1 MATIEHLLAVTHLL
15 RPLECYL
22 AIPGLT
28 DICYSKPGI
37 LFIEAQGVWQTIE
50 DEALTLEWA
59 RSLVIAAATAEAKPV
74 GEAYPFLSASLPYGL
89 RLSAVLPPACRAI
102 RIILCFRVASQ
113 TDVDF
118 DSFEWRIEDLRVE
131 ALKARRLG
139 NGSNTLLLSK
149 RALQEK
155 VREGANIAVVGNTG
169 SGKTALLRWLVRLI
183 SPEDRL
189 VTIEDVHEIA
199 LTMHDNHAQLFYG
212 EAFGI
217 SASMCLRETLR
228 LHPSRIILNE
238 CRGAE
243 AFDFLQILSS
253 GHRGAMTTF
262 HTESTDHA
270 IERLVL
276 LARFHPAAAR
286 LDPAV
291 LFALASRNIDVVIR
305 TEFNRTKTATRM
317 ASVKCLR

>member
-1 MATIEHLLAVTHLL
+1 MPTVEHLVALTHLL
-15 RPLECYL
+15 GPIEQYL
-22 AIPGLT
+22 TIPGIT
-28 DICYSKPGI
+28 DMCFSSPGI
-37 LFIEAQGVWQTIE
+37 LFIEAQGIWQTIE
-50 DEALTLEWA
+50 NEALTLDWA

-74 GEAYPFLSASLPYGL
+74 GEEHPFLSAALPYGL

-113 TDVDF
+113 TDLDF
-118 DSFEWRIEDLRVE
+118 DSFDWRIEDLRPE
-131 ALKARRLG
+131 DLKARRLG
-139 NGSNTLLLSK
+139 NASSMLLLSK
-149 RALQEK
+149 QALQSK
-155 VREGANIAVVGNTG
+155 VREGANIVVVGNTG

-183 SPEDRL
+183 LPQDRL
-189 VTIEDVHEIA
+189 VTIEDVHEIG
-199 LTMHDNHAQLFYG
+199 LTMHHNHAQLFYG
-212 EAFGI
+212 EALGI
-217 SASMCLRETLR
+217 SASTCLRETLR

-270 IERLVL
+270 IERMVL
-276 LARFHPAAAR
+276 LARMHPAAAR

-291 LFALASRNIDVVIR
+291 LTALASRNIDVVIR
-305 TEFNRTKTATRM
+305 TEFNRTKTAARM